1 MTQLLQG
8 IEKNEKKIIVGSEMI
23 YDPKFGGVQP
33 KDSIMVDTVQMSE
46 FDPTKGF

>member
-1 MTQLLQG
+1 MSQLLKG
-8 IEKNEKKIIVGSEMI
+8 IEQNERTVVGSEMI

-33 KDSIMVDTVQMSE
+33 KDSVMVETVEMSV

>member
-1 MTQLLQG
+1 VSQLLKG
-8 IEKNEKKIIVGSEMI
+8 IEQNERTVVGSEMI

-33 KDSIMVDTVQMSE
+33 KDSVMVETVEMSV

>member
-1 MTQLLQG
+1 VIQLLKGMEQ
-8 IEKNEKKIIVGSEMI
+8 NEKTIVGSEMI

-33 KDSIMVDTVQMSE
+33 KDSIMVETVKMSE

>member
-1 MTQLLQG
+1 MSQLLKG
-8 IEKNEKKIIVGSEMI
+8 IEQNERTVVGSEMI

-33 KDSIMVDTVQMSE
+33 KDSVMVETVEMSL

>member
-1 MTQLLQG
+1 VSQLLKG
-8 IEKNEKKIIVGSEMI
+8 IEQNERTVVGSEMI

-33 KDSIMVDTVQMSE
+33 KDSFMVDTVEMSV

>member
-1 MTQLLQG
+1 MTQLLNS
-8 IEKNEKKIIVGSEMI
+8 IEQNEKKIIVGSEMI

-33 KDSIMVDTVQMSE
+33 KDSIMVDTVKMSE